1 MSSGEGFAGFRGTQT
16 VLAGR
21 TTNVAEKQRKRNS
34 KRMLAK
40 ATQFK

>member
-1 MSSGEGFAGFRGTQT
+1 

-21 TTNVAEKQRKRNS
+21 TTNVAEKQGKRNR

-40 ATQFK
+40 ATKFK